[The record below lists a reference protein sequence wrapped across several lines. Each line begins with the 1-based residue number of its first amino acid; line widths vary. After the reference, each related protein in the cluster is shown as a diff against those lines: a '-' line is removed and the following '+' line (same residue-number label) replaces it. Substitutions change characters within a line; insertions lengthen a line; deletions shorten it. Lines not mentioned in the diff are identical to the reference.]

1 MRISPVSNNYNT
13 NYNTNSI
20 YGKIASGKRIRTAA
34 DDAAG
39 LAIANKL
46 KRHGNGLDVAAG
58 NISDG
63 IGVANIKDGA
73 LGTMQDSLQ
82 RIRELSVKASN
93 GMYGNDEREMI
104 QTEIDQ
110 LLQDI
115 EGTAV
120 GTQYNEKKL
129 LDGSM
134 ADMYIASNPSAGEGM
149 SIKMENVTLKAL
161 GIDGYNVTG
170 DFDIGRID
178 AAMEKVSRARS
189 STGASTNAMYHAYNY
204 NKGASEEAL
213 SSRSRIED
221 LDIGKAVSKQ
231 KSEKLMKDYRMSML
245 RRKMQDDNS
254 LVMRMF
260 GNM

>member
-1 MRISPVSNNYNT
+1 MRISPIGNNYNA
-13 NYNTNSI
+13 NSI
-20 YGKIASGKRIRTAA
+20 YGKIASGKRIQTAA

-46 KRHGNGLDVAAG
+46 KRHGNGLDVAAN

-63 IGVANIKDGA
+63 IGVANIQDGA
-73 LGTMQDSLQ
+73 LGTIQDSLQ
-82 RIRELSVKASN
+82 RIRELSLKASN
-93 GMYGNDEREMI
+93 GIYGSDEKELI

-110 LLQDI
+110 LLQDL

-149 SIKMENVTLKAL
+149 SIKMENATLKAL
-161 GIDGYNVTG
+161 GIEGYNVTG
-170 DFDIGRID
+170 DFDIGAID
-178 AAMEKVSRARS
+178 AAMEKVSAARS
-189 STGASTNAMYHAYNY
+189 RTGASTNAMYHAYNY
-204 NKGASEEAL
+204 SKSASEEMV

-221 LDIGKAVSKQ
+221 LDMGKAISRQ

>member
-1 MRISPVSNNYNT
+1 MRISPVSNSYNT

-46 KRHGNGLDVAAG
+46 KRNGNGLDVASN

-63 IGVANIKDGA
+63 IGVANIQDGA

-82 RIRELSVKASN
+82 RIRELSLKASN
-93 GMYGNDEREMI
+93 GIYGSDDKEMF
-104 QTEIDQ
+104 QEEIDQ

-115 EGTAV
+115 ERTAV
-120 GTQYNEKKL
+120 GTQYNEKNL

-149 SIKMENVTLKAL
+149 SIKMENATLKAL
-161 GIDGYNVTG
+161 GIEGYNVTG
-170 DFDIGRID
+170 DFNIKDID
-178 AAMEKVSRARS
+178 AAMDKISMARS
-189 STGASTNAMYHAYNY
+189 RTGASTNAMYHAYNY
-204 NKGASEEAL
+204 TRSASEEML

-221 LDIGKAVSKQ
+221 LDIGKAVSQQ
-231 KSEKLMKDYRMSML
+231 KSEKLLKDYRMSML
-245 RRKMQDDNS
+245 RRRMQDDNS

>member
-1 MRISPVSNNYNT
+1 MRISPIGNNYNA
-13 NYNTNSI
+13 NSI
-20 YGKIASGKRIRTAA
+20 YGKIASGKRIQTAA

-46 KRHGNGLDVAAG
+46 KRHGNGLDVAAN

-63 IGVANIKDGA
+63 IGVANIQDGA
-73 LGTMQDSLQ
+73 LGTIQDSLQ
-82 RIRELSVKASN
+82 RIRELSLKASN
-93 GMYGNDEREMI
+93 GIYGSDEKEMI

-149 SIKMENVTLKAL
+149 SIKMENATLKAL
-161 GIDGYNVTG
+161 GIEGYNVTG
-170 DFDIGRID
+170 DFDIGAID
-178 AAMEKVSRARS
+178 AAMEKVSAARS
-189 STGASTNAMYHAYNY
+189 RTGASTNAMYHAYNY
-204 NKGASEEAL
+204 SKSASEEMV

-221 LDIGKAVSKQ
+221 LDMRMAISRH

>member
-1 MRISPVSNNYNT
+1 MRISPIGNNYNA
-13 NYNTNSI
+13 NSI
-20 YGKIASGKRIRTAA
+20 YGKIASGKRIQTAA

-46 KRHGNGLDVAAG
+46 KRQGNGLDVAAN

-63 IGVANIKDGA
+63 IGVANIQDGA

-82 RIRELSVKASN
+82 RIRELSLKASN
-93 GMYGNDEREMI
+93 GVYGSDEKEMI

-149 SIKMENVTLKAL
+149 SIKMENATLKAL
-161 GIDGYNVTG
+161 GIEGYNVTG
-170 DFDIGRID
+170 DFDIGAID
-178 AAMEKVSRARS
+178 SAMEKISMARS
-189 STGASTNAMYHAYNY
+189 RTGASTNAMYHAYNY
-204 NKGASEEAL
+204 TKSASEEMVA
-213 SSRSRIED
+213 SRSRIED
-221 LDIGKAVSKQ
+221 LEMGGAISKQ

>member
-1 MRISPVSNNYNT
+1 MRISPIGNNYNA
-13 NYNTNSI
+13 NSI
-20 YGKIASGKRIRTAA
+20 YGKIASGKRIQTAA

-46 KRHGNGLDVAAG
+46 KRHGNGLDVAAN

-63 IGVANIKDGA
+63 IGVANIQDGA
-73 LGTMQDSLQ
+73 LGTIQDSLQ
-82 RIRELSVKASN
+82 RIRELSLKASN
-93 GMYGNDEREMI
+93 GIYGSDEKEMI

-149 SIKMENVTLKAL
+149 SIKMENATLKAL
-161 GIDGYNVTG
+161 GIEGYNVTG
-170 DFDIGRID
+170 DFDIGAID
-178 AAMEKVSRARS
+178 AAMEKVSAARS
-189 STGASTNAMYHAYNY
+189 RTGASTNAMYHAYNY
-204 NKGASEEAL
+204 SKSASEEMV

-221 LDIGKAVSKQ
+221 LDMGKAISRQ

>member
-1 MRISPVSNNYNT
+1 MRISPIGNNYNA
-13 NYNTNSI
+13 NSI
-20 YGKIASGKRIRTAA
+20 YGKIASGKKIQTAA

-46 KRHGNGLDVAAG
+46 KRHGNGLDVAAN

-63 IGVANIKDGA
+63 IGVANIQDGA
-73 LGTMQDSLQ
+73 LGTIQDSLQ
-82 RIRELSVKASN
+82 RIRELSLKASN
-93 GMYGNDEREMI
+93 GIYGSDEKEMI

-149 SIKMENVTLKAL
+149 SIKMENATLKAL
-161 GIDGYNVTG
+161 GIEGYNVTG
-170 DFDIGRID
+170 DFDIGAID
-178 AAMEKVSRARS
+178 AAMEKVSAARS
-189 STGASTNAMYHAYNY
+189 RTGASTNAMYHAYNY
-204 NKGASEEAL
+204 SKSASEEMV

-221 LDIGKAVSKQ
+221 LDMGKAISRQ

>member
-1 MRISPVSNNYNT
+1 MRISPIGNNYNA
-13 NYNTNSI
+13 NSI
-20 YGKIASGKRIRTAA
+20 YGKIASGKRIQTAA

-46 KRHGNGLDVAAG
+46 KRHGNGLDVAAN

-63 IGVANIKDGA
+63 IGVANIQDGA
-73 LGTMQDSLQ
+73 LGTIQDSLQ
-82 RIRELSVKASN
+82 RIRELSLKASN
-93 GMYGNDEREMI
+93 GIYGSDEKEMI

-149 SIKMENVTLKAL
+149 SIKMENATLKAL
-161 GIDGYNVTG
+161 GIEGYNVTG
-170 DFDIGRID
+170 DFDIGAID
-178 AAMEKVSRARS
+178 AAMEKVSAARS
-189 STGASTNAMYHAYNY
+189 RTGASTNAMYHAYNY
-204 NKGASEEAL
+204 SKSASEEMV

-221 LDIGKAVSKQ
+221 LDMGKAISRQ
-231 KSEKLMKDYRMSML
+231 KSEKLIKDYRMSML